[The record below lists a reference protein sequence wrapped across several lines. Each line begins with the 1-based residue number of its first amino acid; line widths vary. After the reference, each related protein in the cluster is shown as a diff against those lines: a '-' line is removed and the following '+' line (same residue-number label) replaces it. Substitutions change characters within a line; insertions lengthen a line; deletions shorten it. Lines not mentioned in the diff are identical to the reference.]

1 MTKEMRDFD
10 NDPIKILSIGGFDP
24 SGFSGV
30 LASIRKNGFFCSAV
44 MTDLLTR
51 RGNDLEVL
59 YKVPAEDIHQEFET
73 ILSNVNIEAVTIS
86 KVFHPDSVSAIAENM
101 QALKPKIIV
110 LDLDGIDHYGTTD
123 LVNSI
128 KSKLLP
134 IATTVIA
141 TKSELEFLQ
150 VQGTINIHSALF
162 LLPDECLQH
171 WGEMYVGTREAI
183 AVNLV
188 WDYVANPDEKERLEW
203 ILRNL
208 KPELANSSGCENIS
222 KTNIRPFVG
231 SNW

>member
-10 NDPIKILSIGGFDP
+10 NDPIKILCIGGFDP

-30 LASIRKNGFFCSAV
+30 LANARKFNFCSAV
-44 MTDLLTR
+44 ITDLMTR
-51 RGNDLEVL
+51 RGNDIEVL
-59 YKVPAEDIHQEFET
+59 YKVPVEDIQQEFAT
-73 ILSNVNIEAVTIS
+73 ILSNVNIEAITIS
-86 KVFHPDSVSAIAENM
+86 KVFHPDSVSAIAENL
-101 QALKPKIIV
+101 QALKPKFII

-128 KSKLLP
+128 KSNLLP
-134 IATTVIA
+134 IATAVIA

-150 VQGTINIHSALF
+150 IQETINSHSALF

-171 WGEMYVGTREAI
+171 WGETYVGTREAI

-188 WDYVANPDEKERLEW
+188 RDYVANPDEKERLEW

-208 KPELANSSGCENIS
+208 KPELAHSAGCENIS
-222 KTNIRPFVG
+222 KTNIKPFVG
-231 SNW
+231 LNW